1 MLLYY
6 SLLQNNLPS
15 AVCYRLFS
23 LQDALLTSD
32 YEPFSGQNKFNELA
46 NKFVAGSDVTFCFG
60 MSIYAYICFTIY
72 IQMGKSYLGEF
83 EELVLTMV
91 GVLGEEAYGNAIVS
105 EIRERMGR
113 EVNLSAVHV
122 TLYRLE
128 DKGYVKS
135 SMGGAT
141 ATRGGRRKRYFTITN
156 AGLSML
162 HAIQEKRMEL
172 WKLLPQLK
180 FS

>member
-1 MLLYY
+1 
-6 SLLQNNLPS
+6 
-15 AVCYRLFS
+15 
-23 LQDALLTSD
+23 
-32 YEPFSGQNKFNELA
+32 
-46 NKFVAGSDVTFCFG
+46 
-60 MSIYAYICFTIY
+60 
-72 IQMGKSYLGEF
+72 MGKDYLGEF

-91 GVLGEEAYGNAIVS
+91 GILQEEAYGNAIVK
-105 EIRERMGR
+105 EIQERVGR

-141 ATRGGRRKRYFTITN
+141 SERGGRRKRIFRVTN
-156 AGLSML
+156 AGLAML
-162 HAIQEKRMEL
+162 RALKESRIDM
-172 WKLLPQLK
+172 WKLIPQLK